1 MEKEAAVMVEKG
13 DWRLVARPVCGSE
26 EKLKHIPL
34 YSIPFQPLS
43 PRWDHEHCAFCWENF
58 CLHEGCLR
66 EGYCT
71 RPQNEQGALWI
82 CPGCYEDFKEMF
94 GWTVGK

>member
-1 MEKEAAVMVEKG
+1 MEKEAAVMVEKD
-13 DWRLVARPVCGSE
+13 DWRLIAGPVCGCE

-43 PRWDHEHCAFCWENF
+43 PRWDHEHCAFCWAKF
-58 CLHEGCLR
+58 CLCEGCLR